1 MAHFML
7 LSDRPQKNYEAFLLE
22 GLEELRKHTV
32 RGLAVVALLEPD
44 EEGEAVLTGY
54 FNMSL
59 QDKEL
64 AAANIQADV
73 VDGILRANIKRYLEE
88 LEDE

>member
-7 LSDRPQKNYEAFLLE
+7 LSDRPQKNYETF
-22 GLEELRKHTV
+22 
-32 RGLAVVALLEPD
+32 LLEPD
-44 EEGEAVLTGY
+44 EEDEAVLTGY
-54 FNMSL
+54 FNMNL

-88 LEDE
+88 LEEE

>member
-7 LSDRPQKNYEAFLLE
+7 LSDRPQKNYETFLLE
-22 GLEELRKHTV
+22 GLEELRKYTV

-44 EEGEAVLTGY
+44 EEDEAVLTGY
-54 FNMSL
+54 FNMNL